1 MFHWRKYVQVLR
13 IEDVRWFLYLGWLA
27 SRTRS
32 IMMASAGMANDT
44 NGMPSPTSPHSALEH
59 KVRSELADE
68 GVQV

>member
-1 MFHWRKYVQVLR
+1 MCRFYELKMFGGSYTSGGSR
-13 IEDVRWFLYLGWLA
+13 

-44 NGMPSPTSPHSALEH
+44 NGMPSPTRPHSALEH